1 MLSLSLSYLRPT
13 MNDNNFSPA
22 LLDQLSSALMAHMSS
37 KGPLVQQQPEAT
49 AECKSLQTLSQA
61 LLQQLQSPT
70 PHAQSQ
76 SPITPRPNGQDLERT
91 SSLSSI
97 TSVSSLCSAASK
109 QDRDNDDDGNS
120 GGMKKKRRRNKDDD
134 REYLNIVRL
143 PILGQLDSTFLAPH
157 PLLDNPM
164 FRDRTRRAGQVY
176 LMNSKTAKFIYMPFF
191 KQTTGAL
198 VRTLTHN
205 NLARLQAHE
214 PTLTYAI
221 LQRRLHCA
229 AVKVT
234 KKRRANHVQS
244 WRPDINNTHKP
255 LIYGVVGP
263 LPDPNPPN
271 IDNGSRHA
279 PIQQAPQNVAPSQR
293 PQMPNRVPS
302 QQPQMPNLAPSHQPQ
317 MPNLALSQRPQ
328 MPNLAPSQQPQMP
341 NRVPSQQQ
349 QMRMSV
355 GAIPSCRPVDFP
367 ETMQCVEPNCR
378 ATLTKDNAYPKDET
392 GEWGDNPPQPRC
404 QQCYE
409 KLSQSM
415 LGAIEREDVRDKKE
429 RELQKRK
436 RDQSAGVSS
445 GEPPSKK
452 NKNKEKQQCK
462 WCGSKRHRTNR
473 SKHCPHHDEFLAAKA
488 AKAANKAAPEPEHEP
503 ANAPEPEREP
513 DNAPEP
519 KADSVSDSDVDADAE
534 TEDEDSQ
541 FDPLAASGSPPAST
555 SPPASVSPPAPTPKP
570 PVEVGDN
577 VFVSYGKDTY
587 FAQLFKVD
595 GDKYHVYFPDG
606 DGEEDVVTAG
616 VLTKEEKS
624 RRREDYL
631 QLEFY
636 SKDFGLPPGRWKI
649 AQEVENNNFSCVR
662 LSGDGEIGATEEFD
676 ISYAMKQV
684 REDEEYRRE
693 RGPTCKGRF

>member
-1 MLSLSLSYLRPT
+1 

-302 QQPQMPNLAPSHQPQ
+302 QQ
-317 MPNLALSQRPQ
+317 PQ